1 MNGHIPKS
9 MYAASINWTQWI
21 EEILAMNLKENK
33 GTYMGGLRKKKRKV
47 EMISVYYNMKNI
59 KKLMRAESCVV
70 MDWGLDL

>member
-47 EMISVYYNMKNI
+47 EMISV
-59 KKLMRAESCVV
+59 
-70 MDWGLDL
+70 